1 MTRTAFDV
9 CLVAVSESS
18 TLAELSARPGVEPSD
33 GSHDA
38 GDAHLLKSRGTWTDT
53 VWQCAAPPPTTSLE
67 EKFEAI
73 ARRLPAEIVQQAR
86 AVIDRV
92 YISVGVFSDAQV
104 PTADLTP
111 RCLAIA
117 AAYGAAVEVKVYA
130 PVDMD
135 S

>member
-1 MTRTAFDV
+1 MNRTEFDV

-18 TLAELSARPGVEPSD
+18 TLAQLSASLGVEPSD
-33 GSHDA
+33 GSHDV
-38 GDAHLLKSRGTWTDT
+38 GDAHLLTSRGTWTDT
-53 VWQCAAPPPTTSLE
+53 VWQCAALARTASLQ
-67 EKFEAI
+67 EKFEEI
-73 ARRLPAEIVQQAR
+73 ARRLPAETLQQAR
-86 AVIDRV
+86 ALIDRV

-111 RCLAIA
+111 RCLEIA

-130 PVDMD
+130 PDMD